1 MSVSQELVVQNS
13 SGLHARPAARFV
25 AEARRFS
32 SDLSLEKD
40 GKVANCKSILS
51 LLKLGINKGSTIRLK
66 ATGSDEPA
74 ALASLVA
81 LMHQLA
87 SEEVEHR

>member
-1 MSVSQELVVQNS
+1 MSVTHELVVKNS

-40 GKVANCKSILS
+40 GKLANCKSILS
-51 LLKLGINKGSTIRLK
+51 LLKLGINKGSTIRLQ
-66 ATGSDEPA
+66 ATGPDEPE

-81 LMHQLA
+81 LMQQLA
-87 SEEVEHR
+87 SEEAQHG